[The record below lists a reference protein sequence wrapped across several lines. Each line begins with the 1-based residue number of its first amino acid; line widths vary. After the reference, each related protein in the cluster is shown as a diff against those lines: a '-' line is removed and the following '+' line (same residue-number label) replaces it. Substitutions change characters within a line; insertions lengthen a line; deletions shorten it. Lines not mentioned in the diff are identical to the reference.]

1 MNGIQLAQRATIG
14 LVAGVAGLG
23 VGTASYLA
31 AERAEQDDA
40 NAFLKL
46 GTNLGLPIVAVGSI
60 VNIPGAARG
69 GPMPA
74 ALLGAVGVGAA
85 GGLIAS
91 AFSGIGDA
99 AR

>member
-23 VGTASYLA
+23 MGVAAYGA
-31 AERAEQDDA
+31 AEAAEKDDA
-40 NAFLKL
+40 NAFVKL

-60 VNIPGAARG
+60 VSIPAAAKG
-69 GPMPA
+69 GPMAA
-74 ALLGAVGVGAA
+74 ALLGAIGVGAA

-91 AFSGIGDA
+91 AFSSIGD
-99 AR
+99 